1 MSLILVTP
9 RFFSGIGGLKN
20 EILEFFVVGMTATEF
35 TIVDSDDPG
44 MMDVAGFDTS
54 CLAVMAD
61 FMKQ

>member
-1 MSLILVTP
+1 
-9 RFFSGIGGLKN
+9 
-20 EILEFFVVGMTATEF
+20 MTATEF